1 MNKTSLFSLRSAAVI
16 ITAAALLLL
25 CACAPA
31 ASPQP
36 EASVC
41 ATAQT
46 TLAEYSFKGD
56 NARTAGYACGTI
68 RLTQPQ
74 NAPQGGYT
82 LYWSDGSAPLEQ
94 WDSIAVLSAST
105 PSFSFGSSAA
115 IPYGASALLLED
127 RNGSREL
134 LPLPDYK
141 LLSAPDVS
149 FASVSDIH
157 LNYTHL
163 GAMKKWTNAL
173 K

>member
-41 ATAQT
+41 ATAKT
-46 TLAEYSFKGD
+46 PLAEYSFEGD

-74 NAPQGGYT
+74 NAPPGGYT
-82 LYWSDGSAPLEQ
+82 RYWSDGSAR
-94 WDSIAVLSAST
+94 LSSGTA
-105 PSFSFGSSAA
+105 
-115 IPYGASALLLED
+115 
-127 RNGSREL
+127 
-134 LPLPDYK
+134 
-141 LLSAPDVS
+141 
-149 FASVSDIH
+149 
-157 LNYTHL
+157 
-163 GAMKKWTNAL
+163 
-173 K
+173 